1 MKTYYTITKQKLAAL
16 VFVVALLFS
25 FTSRNADAQASK
37 YVLLSASTSG
47 TALPA
52 GNIITYGYN
61 CTACGFGTYPIGFN
75 FAFTGTPTTYSSFVV
90 YSNGMI
96 SLNGGSSNPNSN
108 NLSGTTIPHIAPFW
122 QVNGRMSTGASWRG
136 CPQGYISYQTTG
148 SAPNRILTVMWN
160 SITLK
165 RRNSGYQG
173 EALSTWQTRLYEV
186 NGNVEFYYAHMT
198 PTDPSCSARSGS
210 TSPTAAAIGIGNG
223 AGVFVSLTPAGGS
236 AAPSRS
242 NSAANSNV
250 DINATS
256 IPDNTLWVLG
266 NPPNRQLS
274 VSPKTLNF
282 GIQTAGSSTTLVV
295 TACGTADGVA
305 PVILSGT
312 QLQGAPDF
320 TVTGPIGG
328 SSLAPG
334 TCATYNVTFKPTR
347 GGPRT
352 ALLSIN
358 SNGSDSGSQSV
369 VLSGSGVVSD
379 YTYDSTVL
387 FRKTRTRLGDT
398 LIQWI
403 HFNVTGDAPL
413 VFTAFNL
420 TGFDAGQYSVVRM
433 PPNGLLKGAYDSIGV
448 AYIPTI
454 EGKHVA
460 KLTIISN
467 AFLNSS
473 VTVDL
478 QGTGTLPHIVLT
490 PPNAMLFDSTA
501 EGDTICK
508 NLTIWNPGTDTL
520 RIKANFL
527 SSNDGDFHIT
537 PLVGSDTAIAP
548 DQKKTIGICFIPLQ
562 QGYRQGRILISTNI
576 RNTFEIPSRDTG
588 STYQIDLRGSG
599 LPLGVFANAISGL
612 PILDSVVVG
621 KSICRMDTI
630 KNNGDA
636 DILVT
641 SYTLTGTN
649 SADFTQ
655 TGLPATPFILKARDR
670 MVINLCGKPGDL
682 GLRNGL
688 LTLAGTTGGRKV
700 TLPIGLG
707 VYGLKS
713 CASPAPIALF
723 AGASGKII
731 KGTKATLCDTITNC
745 GEVAAV
751 YSATL
756 VGTDASKYTLA
767 NSTSGTIA
775 PGATATFCVEFNAS
789 DLGPT
794 NAQLKVTSPDV
805 AGMTIPLTGEGTCAT
820 LTATPSIADA
830 GDVGQGE
837 TKNITFQITNSGT
850 APWSPNDSVIAGSDK
865 DAFKFVSMVPPAPLA
880 PGASATVTIAFH
892 PPYGTKGKSFV
903 ANIAWPNGGPCQ
915 NAPVS
920 VDLKGNSIVSAV
932 KEVASN
938 GFSLEQSY
946 PNPTQGKTSFT
957 FVTPTESEVRITLVD
972 LTGRTLETLIS
983 GRVSGGE
990 HLVNFDASHLTS
1002 GTYIYMFESGATKL
1016 SKQFIVTK

>member
-1 MKTYYTITKQKLAAL
+1 MKTYYKMTKQRISAL

-25 FTSRNADAQASK
+25 FTSQSVDAQVSK
-37 YVLLSASTSG
+37 YKVLSFG
-47 TALPA
+47 TGSALPS
-52 GNIITYGYN
+52 GNIIRYQGS
-61 CTACGFGTYPIGFN
+61 CTACGYGFYSIGFN
-75 FAFTGTPTTYSSFVV
+75 FQFVGDPTLYTSFAVWT
-90 YSNGMI
+90 NGFI
-96 SLNGGSSNPNSN
+96 SLNSSPSSGANNN
-108 NLSGTTIPHIAPFW
+108 NLSGTGVPCIGAFW
-122 QVNGRMSTGASWRG
+122 QVNGTYLNGGGWRG
-136 CPQGYISYQTTG
+136 CPQQYISYQTTG
-148 SAPNRILTVMWN
+148 SAPNRVLCVHWEN
-160 SITLK
+160 PPLA
-165 RRNSGYQG
+165 RRNTGYRG
-173 EALSTWQTRLYEV
+173 EGAGGGYEIRLYETS
-186 NGNVEFYYAHMT
+186 GNVELFYKHISQLT
-198 PTDPSCSARSGS
+198 CTGGNN
-210 TSPTAAAIGIGNG
+210 PTAASIGIGG
-223 AGVFVSLTPAGGS
+223 IGVANFVSLTPSGGS
-236 AAPSRS
+236 AAPALS
-242 NSAANSNV
+242 NSTVNSN
-250 DINATS
+250 INLQSTA